1 MIWVPGLKYWVAGYS
16 RQAHSFAVRQH
27 NSSHIE
33 AVVVVCRSWQVAV
46 VEARYVIRQKSYC
59 RKMPGHL

>member
-33 AVVVVCRSWQVAV
+33 AVVVVCRS
-46 VEARYVIRQKSYC
+46 
-59 RKMPGHL
+59 